1 MAEPAPRNLK
11 VLVIDDNVGM
21 VETLRIIL
29 TRKDYDVVYAHTGE
43 AGVEL
48 ALDAQPDLILLDW
61 MLPDSEGPDLLV
73 RLKDACNAP
82 CIMVTAKDTA
92 ENVVR
97 ALDAGCDD
105 FVSKPVHPE
114 VLLLR
119 VGRIAS
125 RLCGAA

>member
-29 TRKDYDVVYAHTGE
+29 TRKGYEVVSAHTGE
-43 AGVEL
+43 SGVNL
-48 ALDAQPDLILLDW
+48 ASTERPDLILLDW
-61 MLPDSEGPDLLV
+61 MLPDSEGPDLLGT
-73 RLKDACNAP
+73 LKAVCNAP

-114 VLLLR
+114 ELLLR
-119 VGRIAS
+119 VGRVAA